1 MVSVTFSLILTVG
14 AGALLAG
21 FVTGLAG
28 FGTGLA
34 ALGFWLHVIDP
45 MLAAPLVVICSV
57 VAQSQSLLTVRRAI
71 DLSRL
76 WPFVLGGL
84 LGVPL
89 GVFILAYIEADAFRA
104 AVGIFLVAYTSFML
118 WSRSLPAIAWGGR
131 AADGAVGFGGG
142 ILGGAAGLSG
152 PLPTIW
158 CGLRGWNKDQQRA
171 VFQPFNLSV
180 LGWALIAYWTQGVLT
195 AEVATLTLIC
205 LPGTLLGARLG
216 AKSYGRVD
224 DRQFRN
230 IVLWLLF
237 ASGLTLILSN
247 AL

>member
-1 MVSVTFSLILTVG
+1 MTLALILTVG
-14 AGALLAG
+14 GGALLAG

-45 MLAAPLVVICSV
+45 LLAAPLVVICSV

-71 DLSRL
+71 DVARL
-76 WPFVLGGL
+76 WPFVLGGV

-89 GVFILAYIEADAFRA
+89 GVYALAYAEADIFRA
-104 AVGIFLVAYTSFML
+104 AVGIFLVLYTSFML
-118 WSRSLPAIAWGGR
+118 GVRSVPAVAWGGR
-131 AADGAVGFGGG
+131 AADGVVGFGGG
-142 ILGGAAGLSG
+142 MLGGAAGLSG

-158 CGLRGWNKDQQRA
+158 CGLRGWNRNQQRA
-171 VFQPFNLSV
+171 VYQPYNLAV
-180 LGWALIAYWTQGVLT
+180 LGWALIAYWAQGVLT
-195 AEVATLTLIC
+195 AEVGILTLIC

-216 AKSYGRVD
+216 VRCYRRVD
-224 DRQFRN
+224 DRQFRV

-237 ASGLTLILSN
+237 ASGVTLVLSN
-247 AL
+247 AF

>member
-1 MVSVTFSLILTVG
+1 MTLALILTVG

-45 MLAAPLVVICSV
+45 LLAAPLVVICSV
-57 VAQSQSLLTVRRAI
+57 VGQSQSLLTVRRAI
-71 DLSRL
+71 ELSRL
-76 WPFVLGGL
+76 WPFVLGGV

-89 GVFILAYIEADAFRA
+89 GVYTLAYVEADSFRA
-104 AVGIFLVAYTSFML
+104 AVGVFLVLYTSFML
-118 WSRSLPAIAWGGR
+118 SLRSLPAIAWGGR
-131 AADGAVGFGGG
+131 AADGVVGFGGG
-142 ILGGAAGLSG
+142 VLGGAAGLSG

-158 CGLRGWNKDQQRA
+158 CGLRGWSKDQQRA
-171 VFQPFNLSV
+171 IFQPFNLTV
-180 LGWALIAYWTQGVLT
+180 LGWALVAYGAQGVLT
-195 AEVATLTLIC
+195 VEVGLLTMIC
-205 LPGTLLGARLG
+205 LPGTLSGAWLGARC
-216 AKSYGRVD
+216 YGRVD
-224 DRQFRN
+224 DRQFRA

-237 ASGLTLILSN
+237 ASGVTLTLSN